1 MSINKS
7 IFREYDIRGIFDKEL
22 NEQSVKLIGYHLGQK
37 IGGSKIV
44 AIGYDARSHSPIL
57 RDYLTSGLN
66 AAGCRVLDMGM
77 VATPVN
83 YFANYQPIKTLI
95 SAQHSALSSQQL
107 EASIDASIMITGS
120 HNPPEYNGFKITID
134 KAPFF
139 GADIYA
145 LGDAILADANREI
158 EENTEKIDIDVKTPY
173 IDFMV
178 EAFSALKG
186 LNKKIIIDCGNG
198 VAGTVINTIFDRLKF
213 DYKGLYCNP
222 DGTFPNHHPDPSEEK
237 NLTNVKAVLKEEGD
251 IAFAYDGDADRIA
264 VLTHRY
270 NIKGDQMAL
279 LFALGMENPTVIGE
293 VKCSQVMYDELE
305 RRGAK
310 AIMYKTGHSN
320 LKVKMKETNADLA
333 CEVSGHIF
341 FKHRYFGY
349 DDAIYATLRMLE
361 LVAQGIDLDKE
372 LDTLPQVFS
381 TEEIKVKTTEEEKF
395 DIIDKVK
402 ELLKTP
408 PADFP
413 AIKNI
418 IDVDGVRINFEKGW
432 GLVRASNT
440 TPVLVTRFESTDAA
454 LAKAYEDAVN
464 TLIQIAQQKV
474 QKENM

>member
-1 MSINKS
+1 MINKS

-22 NEQSVKLIGYHLGQK
+22 NEQSVKLIGYHLGKK
-37 IGGSKIV
+37 IRGDKVV
-44 AIGYDARSHSPIL
+44 AIGYDARSHSPVL

-66 AAGCRVLDMGM
+66 AAGCKVLDMGM

-83 YFANYQPIKTLI
+83 YFSNYIDFDGLVP
-95 SAQHSALSSQQL
+95 
-107 EASIDASIMITGS
+107 DASIMITGS
-120 HNPPEYNGFKITID
+120 HNPSEYNGFKITVD
-134 KAPFF
+134 KQPFF
-139 GADIYA
+139 GADIYQ
-145 LGDAILADANREI
+145 LGDEIIADQDRGI
-158 EENTEKIDIDVKTPY
+158 EDDTRSTKIDVKTPY
-173 IDFMV
+173 IEYMAK
-178 EAFSALKG
+178 AFEHLKG
-186 LNKKIIIDCGNG
+186 MKEHIVVDAGNG
-198 VAGTVINTIFDRLKF
+198 VADTVLSAIFDRLRLNYEGIYM
-213 DYKGLYCNP
+213 DP

-237 NLTNVKAVLKEEGD
+237 NLTDIKNLLAQKGD

-264 VLTHRY
+264 VLTHTY

-279 LFALGMENPTVIGE
+279 LYALKMDHPTVIGE

-361 LVAQGIDLDKE
+361 LIHDGIDLDHE
-372 LDTLPQVFS
+372 LDRLPQVYS
-381 TEEIKVKTTEEEKF
+381 TDEIKVETTEEKKF
-395 DIIDKVK
+395 QIIDKIK
-402 ELLKTP
+402 QSLANP

-413 AIKNI
+413 SIKDI
-418 IDVDGVRINFEKGW
+418 IDVDGVRINFDKGW

-440 TPVLVTRFESTDAA
+440 TPVLVTRFESTD
-454 LAKAYEDAVN
+454 KNEVKRYEEAVSRLIADAMEAV
-464 TLIQIAQQKV
+464 
-474 QKENM
+474 